1 MFVSTDVFILRG
13 WGIVIGVFGSCFLK
27 IWIAGVEQCSCALR
41 DSDFY
46 VGGGGWVGFSYA
58 QNDLSQTPHMDTES
72 VD

>member
-1 MFVSTDVFILRG
+1 MAVFE
-13 WGIVIGVFGSCFLK
+13 SCFLK

-41 DSDFY
+41 DSAFY
-46 VGGGGWVGFSYA
+46 TGGGGWVGFRHT

>member
-1 MFVSTDVFILRG
+1 MWVFE
-13 WGIVIGVFGSCFLK
+13 SCFLK

-41 DSDFY
+41 DSDY
-46 VGGGGWVGFSYA
+46 TGTGGGGVGFRHT